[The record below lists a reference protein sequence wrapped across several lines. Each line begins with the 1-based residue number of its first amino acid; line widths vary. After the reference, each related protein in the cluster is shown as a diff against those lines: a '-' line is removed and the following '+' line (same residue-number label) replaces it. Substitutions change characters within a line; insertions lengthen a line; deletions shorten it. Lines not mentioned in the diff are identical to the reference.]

1 MLLLA
6 VSYYSGCAFGFQE
19 LSSWVVVNPD
29 LLADWWYSTA
39 TAAAAASPCSLD
51 EVCFTVANL
60 LWDPSSSRQAPPQR
74 PFPLRVPV
82 SLEKGWLSPTIFAP
96 ASFHPP
102 QTSSA
107 VRTRKG
113 ADYNNYVQYDDDTQP
128 ISSTLVLTRNEQEL
142 FRLIQDVRDQCCP
155 DTTVRVAGG
164 WVRDKLLLLSPPPH
178 NNSSDGG
185 SSSSSSSPQRDID
198 FVLSDRSGSDFA
210 RLFYNSLIERGLI
223 QHPDNHDDQ
232 QAYSKGY
239 GSSSSLKSQ
248 HLQTASIRFR
258 GFAIDFGN
266 LRFEKY
272 SRNSRVPQKTGIAS
286 VVQDAWRRDLTINSL
301 FYNVNTNQVED
312 WTEQGLHDLEFR
324 TIATPMAPLATLLED
339 PLRILRA
346 IRFAAQLS
354 FHMDPALQRA
364 ALDPR
369 VRQALRQKVS
379 RQRVGDEMDTVF
391 QTKDPTRGVELL
403 LETNLVDVIFPLKD
417 YSDHG
422 TVAAAPSAIIYE
434 TSLQRLSRTQ
444 ALVSRIFVKAEQWN
458 ESRRRLLWYAAFLEP
473 FASLGDAATLQK
485 CGLSKRSRR
494 DVSILYQL
502 LTNGLKRPASDA
514 QSIEKII
521 QGSERLR
528 IFVEK
533 HGEELTRQSL
543 RLETGARFETLGKD
557 DYLADLRWEG
567 YRILKQVGPLWRE
580 SLILLLA
587 TVSEYDQSEAIQR
600 YRRWVAMMEDQLGLD
615 DGIFDKKFSK
625 PLLNG
630 SQLQQRVLP
639 RVHGEDF
646 KRIMGAQ
653 EEWQVR
659 NFCSGA
665 LDDDTDRGNREAAL
679 IDYLVHKF
687 PEYT

>member
-6 VSYYSGCAFGFQE
+6 VSYYSGYCAFGFQE
-19 LSSWVVVNPD
+19 LSSLVVNPD
-29 LLADWWYSTA
+29 LLADWWYTASTA
-39 TAAAAASPCSLD
+39 AAAAASPSLSLD

-60 LWDPSSSRQAPPQR
+60 LDPTSSSRQQPPRIR
-74 PFPLRVPV
+74 PFPPLRVPV
-82 SLEKGWLSPTIFAP
+82 LEQGWSPKIFAP
-96 ASFHPP
+96 ASSHPP
-102 QTSSA
+102 VQSSSA
-107 VRTRKG
+107 VLTRKG
-113 ADYNNYVQYDDDTQP
+113 AYVQYDYDTQP
-128 ISSTLVLTRNEQEL
+128 ISRTLVLTRDEQEL
-142 FRLIQDVRDQCCP
+142 FRLIQDVRDRCCP

-164 WVRDKLLLLSPPPH
+164 WVRDKLLALTAA
-178 NNSSDGG
+178 NNSDGG
-185 SSSSSSSPQRDID
+185 SSSSPPRDID

-210 RLFYNSLIERGLI
+210 RLFYSSLIERGLI
-223 QHPDNHDDQ
+223 QHPDNDDDDPQ
-232 QAYSKGY
+232 QAYYKGY
-239 GSSSSLKSQ
+239 GSSSSQQSQ
-248 HLQTASIRFR
+248 HLQTASIQFR

-272 SRNSRVPQKTGIAS
+272 SRNSRVPEKTGIAS

-324 TIATPMAPLATLLED
+324 TIATPMAQPLATLLED

-354 FHMDPALQRA
+354 FRMDPALQRA

-379 RQRVGDEMDTVF
+379 RQRVGNEMDAVF

-417 YSDHG
+417 YSSDCG

-444 ALVSRIFVKAEQWN
+444 ALVSRIFVKAGQWN

-473 FASLGDAATLQK
+473 FASLGDATTTLQK

-494 DVSILYQL
+494 DGSILYQL

-533 HGEELTRQSL
+533 HEEELTRQSL
-543 RLETGARFETLGKD
+543 LLETGARRFETTLGKD
-557 DYLADLRWEG
+557 DLADLRWDG

-587 TVSEYDQSEAIQR
+587 TVSEYDPSEAIQR

-630 SQLQQRVLP
+630 SQLQQSVLP

-646 KRIMGAQ
+646 KRIMEAQ

-665 LDDDTDRGNREAAL
+665 PDDDTDRGNREAAL